1 MKGSPFNFINLNY
14 TYFHRNV
21 LKWFFGCLISHII
34 SILFLLH
41 DMQIDLI
48 LELLMVV
55 HVGISLSTLFFGR
68 FMKFSFSLLTS
79 ISFLP

>member
-21 LKWFFGCLISHII
+21 LKWFFGSFISHVI

-48 LELLMVV
+48 LKLLTFV
-55 HVGISLSTLFFGR
+55 HVGISLSTSFFGH
-68 FMKFSFSLLTS
+68 FMKFSFSL
-79 ISFLP
+79 

>member
-1 MKGSPFNFINLNY
+1 MKGSPFNFIDLNY

-21 LKWFFGCLISHII
+21 LKWFFGSLISHII

-48 LELLMVV
+48 LKLLMVF
-55 HVGISLSTLFFGR
+55 HVGISLSTSFFGR
-68 FMKFSFSLLTS
+68 FVKFSFSFV
-79 ISFLP
+79 I